1 MSETNQKFSK
11 REAKTTFKTQ
21 IILIYTEVRI
31 YLDSPSK
38 VLKFNRQPSKLLV
51 CYTAVVS
58 VVTQRSSPLVSG
70 EERCVTTLKAAV

>member
-1 MSETNQKFSK
+1 MFSKTLSLDIERAYNVLISETNPKFSK

-38 VLKFNRQPSKLLV
+38 VLKFNGQPSKLP
-51 CYTAVVS
+51 AH
-58 VVTQRSSPLVSG
+58 
-70 EERCVTTLKAAV
+70 